1 VVSALFFVPRAGSAQ
16 VARAF
21 ARALPAVGWQTI
33 AAGPLGRL
41 GEETNDALEEELDVH
56 AAPARVEYRSGYRFR
71 VEFAYGS
78 VPVHLGLGGR
88 RNDLSSLSN
97 PRNIDRQ
104 KSPLEERAWRPLCSR
119 ERQPVN

>member
-78 VPVHLGLGGR
+78 VPVHPGLGWPAKR
-88 RNDLSSLSN
+88 PQL
-97 PRNIDRQ
+97 
-104 KSPLEERAWRPLCSR
+104 PLESEKHRSPEITA
-119 ERQPVN
+119 